1 MTPSPTAK
9 SNRSDDPFA
18 NETTPRGDFRTP
30 SSTSKKGSSHKK
42 DDAPARDHY
51 DVLLSGKDYW
61 GLDTSLAD
69 DIRSEVNNTESGL
82 SQNHKTSAVKQ
93 NRKVFD
99 SDEDIAAPRRGNAAV
114 EDLDEF
120 ERLESAASQSARP
133 TPEYKLMKTTD
144 RSLSSSSSSQ
154 MAQQLLAKTS
164 AGGAAGHSRLLAQT
178 LAKSKSEQTKRLER
192 PSSTL
197 KVDSASVSS
206 ATARQGRGRSTAP
219 AHGAQRR
226 TNSAGPRGRST
237 SVSRGGKAASDGHE
251 TETAAGTAKDVEEK
265 LRSLEKELEHYRAEN
280 VSIKKLKKQQEQAL
294 AETVQRKEEVLK
306 YLENERQRT
315 LAWCAEQRAEVE
327 KEKRA
332 AAKQIRDA
340 KQKTLGTTAPIK
352 TQKAEI
358 EALQATL
365 EKTKATHDTAAKK
378 WKTTENRLYAL
389 IHEHADH
396 IENLEKQLMALEE
409 NRIALLEF
417 IAQAGLRLPKS
428 LRNKIVS
435 GDTAAAAAASAA
447 TTHGVL
453 QSHGGPSGAGAA
465 AAAGATKVASGRV
478 SSAAARQQALQRTLQ
493 RIHSQQEKQKDSS
506 LEAATFGRRR
516 SSTSSN
522 ATTASTLSTAPA
534 AHSSRGKAGPTA
546 LSMSQKTMRQT
557 QLAASSSSAGIADV
571 KSDASSRRSDAAK
584 APPPTS
590 GGGSGRSEEIRADGT
605 RVVHYSNGTSK
616 EVDAAG
622 NQKVRFANGDQK
634 YTDLKTGTVVYF
646 YAENQTTHTT
656 YADGVELLEF
666 PNGQLERHDPGG
678 RKEVVF
684 PNGSKKVIH
693 PDGLQESIFPDGV
706 RLLEYSDGRREVQR
720 PAGTVHT

>member
-30 SSTSKKGSSHKK
+30 SSSSKKGSSHKK

-82 SQNHKTSAVKQ
+82 SQNQKSSAVQQ

-120 ERLESAASQSARP
+120 ERLESAASLSARP

-144 RSLSSSSSSQ
+144 RSLSSSSSQ
-154 MAQQLLAKTS
+154 MAQQLLAKTG

-178 LAKSKSEQTKRLER
+178 LAKSKSEQTKRSFAGPGISSFGYKNDDDDDAAANEDDHDDFRATLASVRIPSMAAEPPSGTTATTSASRPVPMKPTSQSLDEQDDDWYAGETANRDNGRDRDHDRDNGLGHDDDDDMSFKFDDLPLPTVSARQPPLPTSRPTATEAGRAIGGGRLER

-226 TNSAGPRGRST
+226 TNSAGPRARST
-237 SVSRGGKAASDGHE
+237 SVSRGGKAAPDGRE

-265 LRSLEKELEHYRAEN
+265 MRSLEKELEHYRYSRRRTCPPCIASITAAAGMCTHRAEN

-332 AAKQIRDA
+332 AAKQVSDAVVRRDTCQAQAPTLTLTEPPPLCRVQIRDA

-352 TQKAEI
+352 
-358 EALQATL
+358 
-365 EKTKATHDTAAKK
+365 
-378 WKTTENRLYAL
+378 
-389 IHEHADH
+389 
-396 IENLEKQLMALEE
+396 
-409 NRIALLEF
+409 
-417 IAQAGLRLPKS
+417 
-428 LRNKIVS
+428 
-435 GDTAAAAAASAA
+435 
-447 TTHGVL
+447 
-453 QSHGGPSGAGAA
+453 
-465 AAAGATKVASGRV
+465 
-478 SSAAARQQALQRTLQ
+478 
-493 RIHSQQEKQKDSS
+493 
-506 LEAATFGRRR
+506 
-516 SSTSSN
+516 
-522 ATTASTLSTAPA
+522 
-534 AHSSRGKAGPTA
+534 
-546 LSMSQKTMRQT
+546 
-557 QLAASSSSAGIADV
+557 
-571 KSDASSRRSDAAK
+571 
-584 APPPTS
+584 
-590 GGGSGRSEEIRADGT
+590 
-605 RVVHYSNGTSK
+605 
-616 EVDAAG
+616 
-622 NQKVRFANGDQK
+622 
-634 YTDLKTGTVVYF
+634 
-646 YAENQTTHTT
+646 
-656 YADGVELLEF
+656 
-666 PNGQLERHDPGG
+666 
-678 RKEVVF
+678 
-684 PNGSKKVIH
+684 
-693 PDGLQESIFPDGV
+693 
-706 RLLEYSDGRREVQR
+706 
-720 PAGTVHT
+720 